1 MKIIRLFIIILLT
14 SGFYCGDKEK
24 SNISAD
30 TVSVVNQVKDTVSE
44 YISVIG
50 VGDIMLGSNYPTSSS
65 LPPNDG
71 ETILDDV
78 KNILSDADITTGNLE
93 GCFLDKG
100 GTPKD
105 CGGTGENCHSFRMP
119 THYAGY
125 LKNAG
130 FDYMSVA
137 NNHSGDMGKTG
148 RESTYN
154 TLKEYGIAF
163 SGTDDYPHTIIE
175 SKGKKIGIAG
185 FAPNRGCIDLRKIN
199 EAKEIISELKSK
211 TDIVIVWFHGG
222 AEGSG
227 AQHITKKPETYMN
240 ENRGNV
246 YEFAHSVI
254 DAGADLVF
262 GSGPHVTRAVELYKG
277 KFIAYSLGNFCTYGK
292 FGLSGQLGIAPVIKV
307 YINNKGEFV
316 KAEVTSVKQIN
327 RGFPVIDETG
337 KAFSTLKKLTET
349 DFPETGLTFEENA
362 IKNRY

>member
-1 MKIIRLFIIILLT
+1 MKILLIPFFLFFAL
-14 SGFYCGDKEK
+14 GFNCGSERKNE
-24 SNISAD
+24 ITAD
-30 TVSVVNQVKDTVSE
+30 TVSVINQEKDTVSE
-44 YISVIG
+44 YISVVG

-78 KNILSDADITTGNLE
+78 KDILADADITTGNLE

-130 FDYMSVA
+130 FDYLSVA

-154 TLKEYGIAF
+154 TLNEYGIAF
-163 SGTDDYPHTIIE
+163 SGTEDYPYTIIE
-175 SKGKKIGIAG
+175 SRGKKIGIAG
-185 FAPNRGCIDLRKIN
+185 FAPNRGCVDIRKIR

-211 TDIVIVWFHGG
+211 SDIVIVWFHGG

-227 AQHITKKPETYMN
+227 AQHVTKKSETYMN

-292 FGLSGQLGIAPVIKV
+292 FGLGGQLGITPIIKV
-307 YINNKGEFV
+307 YINGKGDFV
-316 KAEVTSVKQIN
+316 KAEITSVKQIKK
-327 RGFPVIDETG
+327 GIPVTDESG
-337 KAFSTLKKLTET
+337 KAFTTLQKLTEA
-349 DFPETGLTFEENA
+349 DFPETELIFEGNE
-362 IKNRY
+362 IKKK